1 MLTELTFKR
10 LNKQYNLSLNQS
22 KLMLKQGF
30 GGPGILEPGAKAG
43 AMRGGSWVACGKNT
57 EIFQ

>member
-22 KLMLKQGF
+22 KLKLKQGF
-30 GGPGILEPGAKAG
+30 AGPGSSGTWSKGRSNGRRVL
-43 AMRGGSWVACGKNT
+43 GGLW
-57 EIFQ
+57 

>member
-22 KLMLKQGF
+22 KLKLKQGF
-30 GGPGILEPGAKAG
+30 AGPGSIPTTNGLTQDWGHDRSP
-43 AMRGGSWVACGKNT
+43 
-57 EIFQ
+57 